1 MFAFDNSMFRVGFSV
16 DATLFTITNLTFNFQ
31 TAVLCATTHILKH
44 CQIHVHP
51 FWVKLNTLLT
61 ALTGHFDLK
70 VSRNLQEAG
79 FFQ

>member
-16 DATLFTITNLTFNFQ
+16 DATLFTIANLTFNFQ
-31 TAVLCATTHILKH
+31 TAVLCATTHVH
-44 CQIHVHP
+44 CQIHVHL
-51 FWVKLNTLLT
+51 FQVKLNTLLT